1 VLGLLIGGCALFG
14 LTIGSFLNVVI
25 YRVPRHESIISP
37 RSACP
42 TCGTPILERDNIPVL
57 SWLLLR
63 GRCRNCHSSISRRY
77 PLVELACA
85 GLFAGAAARLG
96 YNWDLPA
103 MLVLLASL
111 LALACVDVELLLL
124 PKMIVYPALAG
135 VTGFLILDAL
145 LTNGW
150 SRLGVAALCAIGWFV
165 VFFALNY
172 ANPRY
177 LGFGDVRLAP
187 MLGLGLG
194 WLGWRYVVLGFF
206 AANLIGAIIGIF
218 LLATRR
224 MSREQQIPYGVFLA
238 LGAALAIYAGPEI
251 LAPLQRFH

>member
-1 VLGLLIGGCALFG
+1 
-14 LTIGSFLNVVI
+14 
-25 YRVPRHESIISP
+25 
-37 RSACP
+37 
-42 TCGTPILERDNIPVL
+42 
-57 SWLLLR
+57 
-63 GRCRNCHSSISRRY
+63 
-77 PLVELACA
+77 
-85 GLFAGAAARLG
+85 
-96 YNWDLPA
+96 